1 MTGLAEVLEDFGMAK
16 VLPQHM
22 PVMHDDGEFETAK
35 LEAFESGYK
44 AGWDDAIKAQNDDH
58 ARVASDFAQNLQD
71 LSFTYHEAYGQVLSG
86 ISPLLEDVV
95 GKLLPAILRETLGLQ
110 ISEQLHA
117 MAREVGTLDVVIAVA
132 PGHAELVEPMLDP
145 EIGFPLSLIE
155 DETLADGQADIRF
168 GETEKQI
175 DLGGLVEDVAR
186 AVQGFVHDNRRK
198 TAHG

>member
-1 MTGLAEVLEDFGMAK
+1 MNALAEVLEDFGAVK
-16 VLPQHM
+16 VEPQHM
-22 PVMHDDGEFETAK
+22 PVMHDAGELETAK
-35 LEAFESGYK
+35 LESFESGYK
-44 AGWDDAIKAQNDDH
+44 AGWDDAIKSQNDDH
-58 ARVASDFAQNLQD
+58 TKIASDFAQNLQD
-71 LSFTYHEAYGQVLSG
+71 LSFTFHEAYGQVLNG

-95 GKLLPAILRETLGLQ
+95 GKLLPGLLRETLGMQ
-110 ISEQLHA
+110 ISEQLKT
-117 MAREVGTLDVVIAVA
+117 MAREVGMLDVVIAVA
-132 PGHAELVEPMLDP
+132 PGHADRVEPLLDP

-186 AVQGFVHDNRRK
+186 AGQGLVRDNRRK

>member
-1 MTGLAEVLEDFGMAK
+1 MTRLADVLEDFGA
-16 VLPQHM
+16 VRVQPQTLP
-22 PVMHDDGEFETAK
+22 PMHDDGELESAK
-35 LEAFESGYK
+35 LEAFEGGYK

-58 ARVASDFAQNLQD
+58 ARISSDFAQNLQD
-71 LSFTYHEAYGQVLSG
+71 LSFTYHEAYGQVMGG

-95 GKLLPAILRETLGLQ
+95 GKLLPSMLRETLGLHV
-110 ISEQLHA
+110 SEQLRS

-132 PGHAELVEPMLDP
+132 PGHAEQVSPLLDP
-145 EIGFPLSLIE
+145 DISFPLSLVE
-155 DETLADGQADIRF
+155 DETLAEGQADIRF
-168 GETEKQI
+168 GDTEKQI